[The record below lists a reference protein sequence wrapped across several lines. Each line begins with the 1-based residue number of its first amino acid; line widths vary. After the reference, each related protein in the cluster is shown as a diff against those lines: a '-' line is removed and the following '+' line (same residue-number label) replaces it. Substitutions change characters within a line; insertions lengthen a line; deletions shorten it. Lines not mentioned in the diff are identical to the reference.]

1 MKTISWMM
9 AIVMAGVTGISY
21 AGTLCSVN
29 PYTKA
34 EAEQGKVAF
43 DSHCALCHQY
53 GMQGRVPGNYLN
65 ESPDLKLLSEG
76 DVKFLDNAG
85 GSVPPLV
92 GEKFFSKKQG
102 MTLLEFSSLVSGAAN
117 TFPTKNFELPK
128 SYFQIAAYVL
138 YRNCG
143 KM

>member
-1 MKTISWMM
+1 MKMNRWMV
-9 AIVMAGVTGISY
+9 AIAMSGVAGTTY

-34 EAEQGKVAF
+34 EAEQGRIAF
-43 DSHCALCHQY
+43 NSHCALCHQY
-53 GMQGRVPGNYLN
+53 SMQGRVPGNYLN

-85 GSVPPLV
+85 GNVPPLV
-92 GEKFFSKKQG
+92 GEKFFRKEQG
-102 MTLLEFSSLVSGAAN
+102 MTLLEFSSLVSSAAN
-117 TFPTKNFELPK
+117 TFPTKNFKPPE

-143 KM
+143 KL

>member
-1 MKTISWMM
+1 MKMNRWMV
-9 AIVMAGVTGISY
+9 AIAMSTVAGITY

-53 GMQGRVPGNYLN
+53 SMQGRVPGNYQN

-92 GEKFFSKKQG
+92 GEKFFRKEQR
-102 MTLLEFSSLVSGAAN
+102 MTLLEFSSLVSSAAN
-117 TFPTKNFELPK
+117 TFPTRNFRSPE

-143 KM
+143 KL

>member
-1 MKTISWMM
+1 MNRWIS
-9 AIVMAGVTGISY
+9 AIAMSAAASVTFAGN
-21 AGTLCSVN
+21 LCSVN
-29 PYTKA
+29 PFTKT
-34 EAEQGKVAF
+34 EAEQGKMAF

-53 GMQGRVPGNYLN
+53 SMQGRMPGNYMN

-76 DVKFLDNAG
+76 DLKFLDNAAG
-85 GSVPPLV
+85 NVPPLV
-92 GEKFFSKKQG
+92 GARFFKKEQDK
-102 MTLLEFSSLVSGAAN
+102 TFLEFSSLVSSAAN
-117 TFPTKNFELPK
+117 TFPTRNFELPK